1 MDCNTA
7 RLFIPFHRPG
17 GRDIDGPEAADL
29 DHHLAQCNECNTL
42 SMTQDRLDESLG
54 KAMRAV
60 EVPRGLRAQILE
72 RLAAQP
78 TRKSRWI
85 AYSVRGLSAAAAVV
99 LVAVGWFV
107 FYDPMRRPLD
117 AEAVFL
123 SVNHSR
129 PDHEQGDA
137 QFRQLGARAGAP
149 TFVNYAFLTG
159 SPSLAVLPGTQDY
172 KSPVKV
178 PQLVFQHG
186 DRHAVVYVVSRRA
199 FRLEEPSNP
208 TDGYAYRLEVVQPE
222 GSEFAYLVL
231 FTGNNW
237 DWLKISD
244 PTE

>member
-7 RLFIPFHRPG
+7 RLFIPFHHPG
-17 GRDIDGPEAADL
+17 GRDLDGPEAADL

-60 EVPRGLRAQILE
+60 ELPRGLRSQILE

-78 TRKSRWI
+78 TRKPRWI

-99 LVAVGWFV
+99 LIAVGWFV
-107 FYDPMRRPLD
+107 FYAPIRRPLN
-117 AEAVFL
+117 AEAVFD
-123 SVNHSR
+123 SVNYSR
-129 PDHEQGDA
+129 PDQEKGDA
-137 QFRQLGARAGAP
+137 LLRQLGARAGAP
-149 TFVNYAFLTG
+149 NFVNYAFLTG
-159 SPSLAVLPGTQDY
+159 SPSLAVLPGTQDD

-178 PQLVFQHG
+178 PQFVFQQG
-186 DRHAVVYVVSRRA
+186 ERNAVIYVVSRKT
-199 FRLEEPSNP
+199 FRVEEPTNH

-231 FTGNNW
+231 FTGNSW
-237 DWLKISD
+237 DWLKVSD
-244 PTE
+244 PME